1 MRVLIFGAGA
11 LGSVIGGL
19 LSKGHEVHLVTRPG
33 HAQAIRERGLR
44 IEGVL
49 NGVFS
54 LATHI
59 DMEDVPQPDA
69 IFVTVKAYD
78 TKVALEALAP
88 MARGARMVVS
98 LQNGLTNL
106 ELFRAALPDKAVMG
120 VTSMGATLVGPGLVR
135 YAGKGDTLFGHLENS
150 AELSR
155 EAADLFIKAGLAARS
170 DANIERELW
179 MKGIIN
185 ASINPLTAILGCP
198 NGELLEDEEVLAIS
212 HLACR
217 EGVAVAEGIGMRMP
231 PGKPLHKGEGGH
243 EDDRSEPLIHAAG
256 PRARKAHGDRRDKR
270 RDRETGRTAGN
281 HGPGEPDPV
290 GADKRLGE
298 ASAIEP
304 CAQWKAFASL
314 QRSFSFRHPAT
325 SPLECKSLRLEVR
338 FLIL

>member
-231 PGKPLHKGEGGH
+231 QGNPFTKVKEVMRTTAQNRSSMLQDLERGKRTEIDEISGEIV
-243 EDDRSEPLIHAAG
+243 RLAG
-256 PRARKAHGDRRDKR
+256 PLGITVPVNRTLWALIRGLEKRA
-270 RDRETGRTAGN
+270 
-281 HGPGEPDPV
+281 P
-290 GADKRLGE
+290 
-298 ASAIEP
+298 
-304 CAQWKAFASL
+304 
-314 QRSFSFRHPAT
+314 
-325 SPLECKSLRLEVR
+325 
-338 FLIL
+338 